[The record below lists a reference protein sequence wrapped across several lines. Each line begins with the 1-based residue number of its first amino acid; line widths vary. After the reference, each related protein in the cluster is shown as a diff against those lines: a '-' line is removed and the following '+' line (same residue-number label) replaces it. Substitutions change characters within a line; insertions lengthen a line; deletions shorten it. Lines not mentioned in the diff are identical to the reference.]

1 MFLYTVKIGDSLY
14 SISRKYDIPVDTIR
28 LVNGLNEP
36 HIVPGQALLM
46 NTRHYT
52 VQPGDSFYT
61 IAPMAFVSPNEL
73 MAVNPHIHPNW
84 LQPGMKL
91 LLPNL
96 SNDDVSVLNYFYVT
110 GSYRDPALITD
121 FAPYTT
127 YYSFFEYHFRPDGS
141 LSELNDLAGIEA
153 SWLSRN
159 APLATITNLTVNGFS
174 PELTSQT
181 LNHAEARENLV
192 NNIYHIA
199 TTKGYAGVNIDFE
212 GNYASDRDIFST
224 FLNELGER
232 LHAAGLIL
240 TIAVHPKTS
249 DDIPWLQGYDFGAI
263 GSVVDFM
270 FIMAYDWHHLTS
282 GPGPVAPINA
292 VRSAITYA
300 LNHMGRK
307 QIILGIPFYGYDW
320 IHSDTDRVNTRA
332 ISNHQAI
339 ELAAR
344 HGSSIYYSEEDQSPY
359 FYYVDEQGQ
368 SHVVWFEDSRSV
380 AEKLLLVKEF
390 QLLGV
395 GAWQIGLG
403 FYQGPWLLTNFFNIR
418 KVT

>member
-1 MFLYTVKIGDSLY
+1 MCLFS
-14 SISRKYDIPVDTIR
+14 
-28 LVNGLNEP
+28 
-36 HIVPGQALLM
+36 
-46 NTRHYT
+46 
-52 VQPGDSFYT
+52 
-61 IAPMAFVSPNEL
+61 
-73 MAVNPHIHPNW
+73 
-84 LQPGMKL
+84 
-91 LLPNL
+91 
-96 SNDDVSVLNYFYVT
+96 
-110 GSYRDPALITD
+110 
-121 FAPYTT
+121 
-127 YYSFFEYHFRPDGS
+127 S
-141 LSELNDLAGIEA
+141 LS
-153 SWLSRN
+153 LS
-159 APLATITNLTVNGFS
+159 
-174 PELTSQT
+174 
-181 LNHAEARENLV
+181 ARV
-192 NNIYHIA
+192 IA

-282 GPGPVAPINA
+282 RPGPVAPINA

-320 IHSDTDRVNTRA
+320 ILSDTDRVNTRA

-418 KVT
+418 KVI